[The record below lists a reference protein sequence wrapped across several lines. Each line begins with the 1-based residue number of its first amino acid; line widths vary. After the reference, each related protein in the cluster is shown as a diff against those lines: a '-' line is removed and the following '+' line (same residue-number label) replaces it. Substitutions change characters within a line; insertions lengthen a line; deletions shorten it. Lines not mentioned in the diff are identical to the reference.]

1 MKTIVHANGFP
12 DSYAHFRYPQWRATH
27 YSGYSAPPPC
37 RSGNKRIEF
46 VLSRPRLRP
55 AVRAW
60 ASGSSGKLNDGKMNA
75 AKGFALVAWHFSNR
89 HRLLP
94 PPHVVKITNSRNIC
108 SAAPKHSLQG
118 RSAHAIRATLR
129 QTAMILAQKKTARR
143 GGLLPLLTWGNSIS
157 RTLECAACANGSH
170 PTRGCLASSSSLE
183 RTQGAAG
190 QRNRPAAD
198 SMPQSRTEFP
208 QQGLR

>member
-1 MKTIVHANGFP
+1 MLTSDIPNGAQRTTLGIP
-12 DSYAHFRYPQWRATH
+12 LRLRAAAVT
-27 YSGYSAPPPC
+27 SELNS
-37 RSGNKRIEF
+37 F
-46 VLSRPRLRP
+46 FSRPRLRP

-143 GGLLPLLTWGNSIS
+143 GGLLALLTWGTSIS
-157 RTLECAACANGSH
+157 RTLEC
-170 PTRGCLASSSSLE
+170 LSLIHI
-183 RTQGAAG
+183 
-190 QRNRPAAD
+190 
-198 SMPQSRTEFP
+198 
-208 QQGLR
+208 